1 MADTPALE
9 IQNLTVRYDGRAVLD
24 RLTLLCAP
32 GEKVVLRGQSGC
44 GKTTV
49 LRCVLGFVVPDEG
62 EIRVEGRAVTNHS
75 VWDVRRRMA
84 YVGQEPDLGAG
95 TVRAAIEQ
103 PFSYRANEHLREN
116 LSLAHGLLDCLRLS
130 PSVLDQEIDTISGG
144 EKQRIGLVSALL
156 LERPVLLLD
165 EASSALDEESAS
177 AMADLLRSRS
187 DLTVLAVSHN
197 VAWASFAD
205 RTVELPG
212 GSNGERR

>member
-1 MADTPALE
+1 MADTPAIA
-9 IQNLTVRYDGRAVLD
+9 IQDLTVRYDGRAVLD
-24 RLTLLCAP
+24 RLTLRCAP
-32 GEKVVLRGQSGC
+32 GEKVVLRGKSGC

-62 EIRVEGRAVTNHS
+62 EIRVEGRAVTSQS

-95 TVRAAIEQ
+95 TVRAALQ
-103 PFSYRANEHLREN
+103 RPFAYRANEHLRGN
-116 LSLAHGLLDCLRLS
+116 LSRVDGLLDRLLL
-130 PSVLDQEIDTISGG
+130 PPAVLDQDIDTISGG

-156 LERPVLLLD
+156 LDRPVLLLD
-165 EASSALDEESAS
+165 EAAAALDEESAS
-177 AMADLLRSRS
+177 AMTDLLRSRG
-187 DLTVLAVSHN
+187 DLTVLAVSHD

-212 GSNGERR
+212 GSNGDRR